1 MFKKFSIVP
10 KMSLETSERGFY
22 QILIKENI
30 SKPIKCTY
38 IDNNGFEFT
47 VVSEGI
53 QTDESWMEYVDE
65 YRMDISILYSA

>member
-1 MFKKFSIVP
+1 
-10 KMSLETSERGFY
+10 MSLETSERGLY

-30 SKPIKCTY
+30 AKPIKCTY